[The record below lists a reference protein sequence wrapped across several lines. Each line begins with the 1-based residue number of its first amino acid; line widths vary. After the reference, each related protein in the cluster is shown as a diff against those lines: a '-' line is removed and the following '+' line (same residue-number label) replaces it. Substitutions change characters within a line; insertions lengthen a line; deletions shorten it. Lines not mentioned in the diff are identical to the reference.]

1 MFMNP
6 TSRVLSLLTALLIA
20 LVVGILGILY
30 QLSFLQGLLVMAAV
44 TLVAYI
50 LIYYSLEHFI
60 YRKIK
65 LIYKSI
71 HQFRTQQS
79 EFSTVPT
86 FGSSHNDP
94 IAEVASDVEEWAAA
108 RKGEIETLKK
118 TEEYRKEFLGNV
130 AHELKTPIFNI
141 QGYIETLL
149 EGAMDDPEVL
159 RQDRKSTRLNSS
171 H

>member
-86 FGSSHNDP
+86 FGSSHNDK
-94 IAEVASDVEEWAAA
+94 IGRASCRERVC
-108 RKGEIETLKK
+108 K
-118 TEEYRKEFLGNV
+118 YV
-130 AHELKTPIFNI
+130 
-141 QGYIETLL
+141 
-149 EGAMDDPEVL
+149 
-159 RQDRKSTRLNSS
+159 
-171 H
+171 